1 MEKLYP
7 IFLFIRF
14 IFVAILVKYRK
25 FDLGKDKFKTD
36 VFWNIHRLL
45 YEMWYLLLKAMKIQ
59 FLAFFNFR
67 MEGISF

>member
-25 FDLGKDKFKTD
+25 FDLEKDKFKID

-45 YEMWYLLLKAMKIQ
+45 YEMWLLLKAMKIQ
-59 FLAFFNFR
+59 FSAFFNFR

>member
-25 FDLGKDKFKTD
+25 FDLEKDKFKID

-45 YEMWYLLLKAMKIQ
+45 YEMWLLLKAMKIQ
-59 FLAFFNFR
+59 FFNFR
-67 MEGISF
+67 MERISF